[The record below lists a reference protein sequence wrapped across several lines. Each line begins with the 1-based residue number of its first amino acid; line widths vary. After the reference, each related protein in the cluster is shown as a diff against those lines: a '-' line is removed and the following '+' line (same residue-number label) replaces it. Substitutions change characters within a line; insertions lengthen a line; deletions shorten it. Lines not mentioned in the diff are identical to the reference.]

1 MPKNDMKTIAAFI
14 LCLAGLLLTACI
26 NLEPKPDDTRR
37 FALGPVSQVEMAPS
51 ETTGEA
57 LPIYLMP
64 PHLPTYLD
72 RKELLYRTGSGEVVA
87 LPSARWAEPLVD
99 GVARTFAHY
108 LDLQPNIEIAGY
120 YPWPQ
125 PSGSHARLTLKFAHL
140 VATDDGLLQVAAH
153 WTLRLPDGRRRE
165 GVLEGQDTHWQVG
178 DAEGLVAAHNRV
190 LAAFAASLGEKL
202 E

>member
-1 MPKNDMKTIAAFI
+1 MKTIAAFI

-37 FALGPVSQVEMAPS
+37 FALGPVSQAETVRS
-51 ETTGEA
+51 ETTGET
-57 LPIYLMP
+57 LSLYLMP

-125 PSGSHARLTLKFAHL
+125 PTGPHARLTLKFSRL
-140 VATDDGLLQVAAH
+140 VATDDGVLQVAAH
-153 WTLRLPDGRRRE
+153 WMLRMPDGSRRE
-165 GVLEGQDTHWQVG
+165 GVLEGGDIRWQIG
-178 DAEGLVAAHNRV
+178 DAEGLVAAHNHV
-190 LAAFAASLGEKL
+190 LAALAASLGEKL